1 MKNLWP
7 ESFKEHDV
15 EPPNVIFEQQA
26 KLLPKLTGDLVYAE
40 VDELS
45 FSEALRDG
53 LSKDEFR
60 YGFYLKGKF
69 LENYSF
75 KVLSFSNN
83 ITFYPANL
91 NIDSEIKKELGI
103 KSLFVKVESPLELES
118 FLQKFFS
125 SNRLLK
131 VIGSIMKLSKT

>member
-15 EPPNVIFEQQA
+15 EAPKVIFEQQA

-40 VDELS
+40 VAELS
-45 FSEALRDG
+45 ASQSIHDGLRD
-53 LSKDEFR
+53 DFC

-75 KVLSFSNN
+75 KVLSFSHD
-83 ITFYPANL
+83 ITFYPARL
-91 NIDSEIKKELGI
+91 NIDSGI
-103 KSLFVKVESPLELES
+103 KEELRITDLFVNVESPVELES
-118 FLQKFFS
+118 LLQKFFS
-125 SNRLLK
+125 SKRLSK